1 MTESAKDAGRWLAEA
16 RAGSGEALGQALEV
30 CRRYLLLIAE
40 HQLDPDLRA
49 KGGASD
55 LVQET
60 FLEAMRDFAQ
70 FGGTSETELRAW
82 LRRMLLNN
90 LGHFMRRYRAT
101 HKRAVGREVGLEGD
115 GSADGVGAGLGA
127 SIPSPSAHA
136 MAHEQA
142 AALQQALARLP
153 EDYRQIIALRYQEKR
168 SFEEIGRLM
177 NRSPDA
183 ARKLWARAMERFR
196 QEWEG
201 LP

>member
-1 MTESAKDAGRWLAEA
+1 MAEPAKDADRLLAEA
-16 RAGSGEALGQALEV
+16 RTGSREALGQALEV
-30 CRRYLLLIAE
+30 CRRYLLLIADRE
-40 HQLDPDLRA
+40 LDADLRA

-60 FLEAMRDFAQ
+60 FLEAMRDFPQ
-70 FGGTSETELRAW
+70 FGGTSEPELRAW
-82 LRRMLLNN
+82 LRRLLLNN
-90 LGHFMRRYRAT
+90 LAHFMRRYRMT
-101 HKRAVGREVGLEGD
+101 HKRAVGKEVGLDGD
-115 GSADGVGAGLGA
+115 GSKDGVGAGLGA
-127 SIPSPSAHA
+127 GTPSPSAHA

-142 AALQQALARLP
+142 AALQQALGRLP
-153 EDYRQIIALRYQEKR
+153 EDYRQIIGLRYQEQH